1 LYGKKKKKKKKKRK
15 EKRNKQ
21 TQKPLYF
28 IKCKTSKL
36 LSLMAKAYIPVTWQ
50 TEAEGSQSKLGYT
63 GAKDNLA
70 LGEEIQ

>member
-1 LYGKKKKKKKKKRK
+1 
-15 EKRNKQ
+15 
-21 TQKPLYF
+21 
-28 IKCKTSKL
+28 
-36 LSLMAKAYIPVTWQ
+36 MAKAYIPVTWQ